1 MRTLEVVTVYTL
13 DSKANSDSVPVQ
25 LIASIAGIVARV
37 ADLSLRDPK
46 RLIRV
51 ILCNIRA
58 WAELNLLA
66 VPQPQDLQ
74 LATLHFVGG
83 SVAVQNDV
91 TADNDCL
98 TDRRLND
105 CCLVCLSA
113 HTHAH
118 NTMLNVRL
126 ATSHILSWDM
136 TLTKTK
142 QYFLLFRPRFFLSSP
157 LFPALPFLPIPSLH
171 HPPTPFHLTL

>member
-58 WAELNLLA
+58 
-66 VPQPQDLQ
+66 
-74 LATLHFVGG
+74 
-83 SVAVQNDV
+83 
-91 TADNDCL
+91 
-98 TDRRLND
+98 
-105 CCLVCLSA
+105 
-113 HTHAH
+113 
-118 NTMLNVRL
+118 
-126 ATSHILSWDM
+126 
-136 TLTKTK
+136 
-142 QYFLLFRPRFFLSSP
+142 
-157 LFPALPFLPIPSLH
+157 
-171 HPPTPFHLTL
+171 